1 VYFGTRN
8 GWLYGSRD
16 EGESWSVIEEN
27 LPPVTCV
34 RAIGVRGL
42 RKARPARRRKAA

>member
-1 VYFGTRN
+1 
-8 GWLYGSRD
+8 
-16 EGESWSVIEEN
+16 VIERN

-34 RAIGVRGL
+34 RAVSVRGL